1 MTRKFR
7 LPRSAAIELATQS
20 WPDWLDSRDQARK
33 ELCWNESFSKQEW
46 TAWVKGLDEE
56 LVWSLAISSLDK
68 LGLPR
73 LWVKYWIACLVSPY
87 DSGNSATYW
96 KIRCPQ
102 WVRRKFNQLLTVEPT
117 EQLYGRPK
125 GKTTITSNRT
135 PAGRITDSGEQRVW
149 PPLGIEID
157 MREPESSVTIRIPMF
172 LVPGLLRD
180 PSSLLEVLKDETI
193 SRHGKHP
200 LSQLL
205 QRVGSPLRGEW
216 AIERI
221 ATTERHKLRSLYEV
235 LLMYEYSC
243 ELVENL
249 DEREL
254 EKVAASTGENRGDIL
269 VSGYHAEKR
278 FSQANRKMV
287 RDRVRKRVVNWFK
300 AAERWPLPK

>member
-7 LPRSAAIELATQS
+7 FPSSAAIELATQS

-33 ELCWNESFSKQEW
+33 ELCWKESFSKQEW

-73 LWVKYWIACLVSPY
+73 LRVKYWIACLVSRY
-87 DSGNSATYW
+87 DSDNAATYW
-96 KIRCPQ
+96 KIRCPE
-102 WVRRKFNQLLTVEPT
+102 WVQRKFNQLLTVEPT
-117 EQLYGRPK
+117 EQLYGRLK
-125 GKTTITSNRT
+125 GKNMITGNRA
-135 PAGRITDSGEQRVW
+135 PAGRITDSGEQREW

-157 MREPESSVTIRIPMF
+157 MHEPESSVAIRIPMF
-172 LVPGLLRD
+172 LIPGLLRD
-180 PSSLLEVLKDETI
+180 SSSLLEFLKEETI
-193 SRHGKHP
+193 SRHGKHS
-200 LSQLL
+200 LSQRL
-205 QRVGSPLRGEW
+205 QRVGSLLKGEW

-221 ATTERHKLRSLYEV
+221 ATTEQHKLRSLYEV

-243 ELVENL
+243 ELVESL
-249 DEREL
+249 DGRQL
-254 EKVAASTGENRGDIL
+254 EKVASSASENRSDIL
-269 VSGYHAEKR
+269 VLGYHAEKQ